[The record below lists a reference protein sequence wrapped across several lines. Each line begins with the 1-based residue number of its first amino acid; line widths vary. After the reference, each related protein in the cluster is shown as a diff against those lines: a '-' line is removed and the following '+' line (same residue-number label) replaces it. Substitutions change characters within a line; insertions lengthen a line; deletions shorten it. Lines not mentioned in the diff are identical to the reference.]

1 MRRMLVVIVPALL
14 LASSHLG
21 WAQTNDRVY
30 RSWRWEEEIAS
41 ARPAGLAGAFV
52 GVADDA
58 SAATLNPAGLL
69 ALPEKGRELSASA
82 LHRDSG
88 AAGPDSLLSRTNLG
102 YGGAAFRL
110 GSSWAVGAFYAEPR
124 SLRLE
129 VAPFQLP
136 SGMVDHGFIEAEM
149 RNFGVSAAY
158 RATDRLRLGAG
169 LMASRLVLD
178 SNGGESINRVFNEVT
193 NQSSEDTRLRP
204 SVGALY
210 DASSMWR
217 LGLLIRPGTS
227 WTVSRESFDPNASI
241 VLDPGSTHHVRA
253 PDVYS
258 AGTSVRVVDRVLL
271 TGQLDFVR
279 YSQIKDDLEIMRGQ
293 GVIAEDYVLDDALE
307 ARGGLEWTIP
317 AGAFDVALRG
327 GVYSQAPGSIVYV
340 GPNRDEAAAFA
351 GSKRRVLGTAGAT
364 LMMHRGIGVD
374 AAMVWGGGN
383 DQLLLGAR
391 YRF

>member
-1 MRRMLVVIVPALL
+1 MRRILVASACSLL
-14 LASSHLG
+14 FAAGQLV

-30 RSWRWEEEIAS
+30 RSWRWEEEVAA

-58 SAATLNPAGLL
+58 SAAALNPAGLL
-69 ALPEKGRELSASA
+69 ALPPKGRELSANA
-82 LHRDSG
+82 LRRDSG
-88 AAGPDSLLSRTNLG
+88 AAGPDSLLSRTGLG

-129 VAPFQLP
+129 IAPFQLP

-149 RNFGVSAAY
+149 RDFGLSAAY
-158 RATDRLRLGAG
+158 RPTDRLRIGAS
-169 LMASRLVLD
+169 LVASRLVLD
-178 SNGGESINRVFNEVT
+178 SNGGESFNRVFFEVT
-193 NQSSEDTRLRP
+193 NQASEDTRLRP

-210 DASSMWR
+210 DASSTWR

-227 WTVSRESFDPNASI
+227 WTVSRDSFNPTDSI

-258 AGTSVRVVDRVLL
+258 AGSSVRVLDRLLL

-279 YSQIKDDLEIMRGQ
+279 YSQIRDDLEIMRAS
-293 GVIAEDYVLDDALE
+293 VIAEDYVLDDALE
-307 ARGGLEWTIP
+307 ARGGAEWTIP
-317 AGAFDVALRG
+317 ARSFDVALRG
-327 GVYSQAPGSIVYV
+327 GGC
-340 GPNRDEAAAFA
+340 
-351 GSKRRVLGTAGAT
+351 
-364 LMMHRGIGVD
+364 
-374 AAMVWGGGN
+374 
-383 DQLLLGAR
+383 
-391 YRF
+391 